1 LKKQLVQAALLSYNK
16 GKNIVEVQAMNYL
29 GIDLGGMNVAAAV
42 VEETGGILGRASL
55 PTPQGVEPVVECMA
69 QAARAAA
76 QDAGVDLW
84 EIAAVGVG
92 APGAIQPEAGVVK
105 FWSNLDFRDVPL
117 AGLLSAKLNRPVL
130 LENDANAAALGEYAA
145 GAGRGSASLVAITL
159 GTGVGGGAVLNGKLY
174 TGFNYAGLEVGHF
187 VIAYDGRPCTCGRK
201 GCFEAYCS
209 ATALIRRTREV
220 MEAHRDSALWALAGG
235 RLEGVN
241 GRTPFDG
248 AAQGDPAAGMVIDEY
263 VRYLGCGVTS
273 LVNLFQ
279 PEVFCIGGGPSA
291 QGETL
296 LAPLREILDREDYA
310 RNQAHRTRL
319 VKAALGNDAGLVG
332 AALLPLFR

>member
-1 LKKQLVQAALLSYNK
+1 
-16 GKNIVEVQAMNYL
+16 MNYL
-29 GIDLGGMNVAAAV
+29 GIDLGGTNVAAAV
-42 VEETGGILGRASL
+42 VEETGDIVGRASL
-55 PTPQGVEPVVECMA
+55 PTPRGIGAVADCMA

-76 QDAGVDLW
+76 KDAGVAL
-84 EIAAVGVG
+84 EAVASIGVG
-92 APGAIQPEAGVVK
+92 APGSIQPDTGVVK
-105 FWSNLDFRDVPL
+105 YWSNLDFENVPL
-117 AGLLSAKLNRPVL
+117 AELLGARLGRPVL

-145 GAGRGSASLVAITL
+145 GAGRGSASMVAVTL

-187 VIAYDGRPCTCGRK
+187 VIQYDGRPCTCGRM

-209 ATALIRRTREV
+209 ATALIKRTRAV
-220 MEAHRDSALWALAGG
+220 MQERRDSKLWALAGG
-235 RLEGVN
+235 SLEGVT
-241 GRTPFDG
+241 GRTPFDA
-248 AAQGDPAAGMVIDEY
+248 AAQGDPAARMVLDEY
-263 VRYLGCGVTS
+263 MGYLGCGVTS
-273 LVNLFQ
+273 LVNIFQ

-310 RNQAHRTRL
+310 RNQTRRTKL
-319 VKAALGNDAGLVG
+319 VRATLGNDAGLIG